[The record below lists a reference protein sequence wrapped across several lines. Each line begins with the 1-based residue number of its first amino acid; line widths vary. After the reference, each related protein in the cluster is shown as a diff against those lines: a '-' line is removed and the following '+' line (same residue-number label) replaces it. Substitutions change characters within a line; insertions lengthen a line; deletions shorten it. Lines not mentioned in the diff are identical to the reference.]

1 VSAVRKTF
9 PVRGGAFGGHARV
22 QAVNDVSLDIARGE
36 IFALVGES
44 GSGKSTLGRLVV
56 GLNEPD
62 AGRIT
67 IGGTNRRADSRH
79 PAGVRLRRWCSRIR
93 TRRSI
98 RASVSGTRSRSR
110 CSIIASARRPK
121 PKRARRTSSS

>member
-9 PVRGGAFGGHARV
+9 PVRGGAFGGRARV

-44 GSGKSTLGRLVV
+44 GSGKSTLGRLIV

-67 IGGTNRRADSRH
+67 IGGHEPARDSRQR
-79 PAGVRLRRWCSRIR
+79 AASACADGVPGSYSSLNPRKRIR
-93 TRRSI
+93 HVLAQPLLNHRVCARSETK
-98 RASVSGTRSRSR
+98 RSV
-110 CSIIASARRPK
+110 AP
-121 PKRARRTSSS
+121 SSS

>member
-67 IGGTNRRADSRH
+67 IGGTNRRD
-79 PAGVRLRRWCSRIR
+79 RLATPGGRPLAQMVFQDPYSSLNPRKRIR
-93 TRRSI
+93 HALAQPLLNHRICAATETEARS
-98 RASVSGTRSRSR
+98 SHLLE
-110 CSIIASARRPK
+110 
-121 PKRARRTSSS
+121 